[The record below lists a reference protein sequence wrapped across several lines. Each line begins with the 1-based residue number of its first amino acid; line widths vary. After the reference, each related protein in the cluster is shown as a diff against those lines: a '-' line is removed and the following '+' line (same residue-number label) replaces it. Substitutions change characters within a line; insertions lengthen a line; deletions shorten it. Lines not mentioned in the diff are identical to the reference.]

1 MNRGVEIEGDDC
13 VSKTIFISNRL
24 PVTVQKES
32 NGIEYK
38 KSIGGLATGL
48 KQYHEQSDSL
58 WIGWTGLTEEELT
71 DKEEKE
77 IRRVLKEEYQCGS
90 VFLSEEELKQYYYG
104 FCNKTIWPLFHYFLE
119 KVEYNQENWDYYKK
133 VNQKFFEVSESYIED
148 GDTIWIHDYQ
158 LMLLPQLIREK
169 YPNTKIGFFLH
180 IPFPSYE
187 IFRLIIW
194 REDILKGLLGADMIG
209 FHTYDY
215 VRHFL
220 KSVKRIIGLGSYP

>member
-1 MNRGVEIEGDDC
+1 M
-13 VSKTIFISNRL
+13 
-24 PVTVQKES
+24 
-32 NGIEYK
+32 
-38 KSIGGLATGL
+38 
-48 KQYHEQSDSL
+48 
-58 WIGWTGLTEEELT
+58 TEEELT

-194 REDILKGLLGADMIG
+194 RENILKGLLGADMIG

-220 KSVKRIIGLGSYP
+220 KSVKRIIGLDHTLNKINYVDRDIQIDAFPMGIDYPSFHNKR